1 MQVQHSNDLW
11 KRMIEKHLGTA
22 TTWIPAAEDEVWEK
36 QEN

>member
-1 MQVQHSNDLW
+1 MTFENT
-11 KRMIEKHLGTA
+11 IEKHLGTA